1 MTQVKS
7 TTFRMRARLLLAL
20 LCVSLAGYAPFSPPA
35 RSATDVPST
44 PSTIVGQ
51 DFICILYY
59 PYCLVSFLCC
69 TNPYEILDGDIKNKQ
84 EPWFIGFFNVE
95 QELRWKAMADQFTA
109 VIMMHARM
117 IGGFIDAQ
125 SHMEATL
132 SLQKLSAQA
141 LHDYTP
147 DEALCRIGTAS
158 RSLGNSEM
166 RGRRVKLM
174 MAERAENR
182 SSLNLNANSANDSEK
197 GREPGRAADKAGRLK
212 TYVQSF
218 CNKADNDFVL
228 KDVCTAGTDKD
239 RNRDIDYARSFANPT
254 TLDLKFTGTV
264 PTPDLKNVLEL
275 GSNLYAHNI
284 VQNRPNPDML
294 DPSNPGDAIQRWMD
308 YRSVMAKRSVA
319 ENSFSTIASMKM
331 RGANASNSSMREM
344 MKDLGLGTTDID
356 RLLGTTE
363 PSYYAQMEV
372 LTKKMFQT
380 PAFYANLMQTPANI
394 QRTQAA
400 LKAISLMQQRDIAE
414 SLQRTEMLYSTLL
427 EVQLAR
433 AQNKL
438 MDKSAR

>member
-1 MTQVKS
+1 M
-7 TTFRMRARLLLAL
+7 LAL
-20 LCVSLAGYAPFSPPA
+20 LCVSLAGYVPFITPA
-35 RSATDVPST
+35 SSATNVQST

-51 DFICILYY
+51 DFVCILYY
-59 PYCLVSFLCC
+59 PYCLTSFLCC
-69 TNPYEILDGDIKNKQ
+69 TNPFQILNGDIKNKQ

-117 IGGFIDAQ
+117 VGGFFDAQ

-132 SLQKLSAQA
+132 ALQKLSAAA
-141 LHDYTP
+141 LNDYTP

-182 SSLNLNANSANDSEK
+182 QILNLNANSANDSER

-212 TYVQSF
+212 TYAGSF
-218 CNKADNDFVL
+218 CNKPDNDFVL
-228 KDVCTAGTDKD
+228 KAVCTAGTDKD
-239 RNRDIDYARSFANPT
+239 RNRDIDYARSFATPAN
-254 TLDLKFTGTV
+254 LDLKFTGTT
-264 PTPDLKNVLEL
+264 PTDDLRNLLEL
-275 GSNLYAHNI
+275 GSNLYGHNI
-284 VQNRPNPDML
+284 VQNRPNRDML
-294 DPSNPGDAIQRWMD
+294 NPSNPGDAIQRWMD

-319 ENSFSTIASMKM
+319 ENSFSTISSMKM
-331 RGANASNSSMREM
+331 KGANASNTYLREM
-344 MKDLGLGTTDID
+344 MKDLGLGTTEID
-356 RLLGTTE
+356 RLLGATE

-372 LTKKMFQT
+372 LTKKMYQT
-380 PAFYANLMQTPANI
+380 PAFYANLMQTPANV

-400 LKAISLMQQRDIAE
+400 LKAISLMQQKDIAD